1 MPLLEEA
8 LLEGVLAHL
17 RSRLPEA
24 LYTHWFS
31 RVEILAWDGG
41 RLELGVPNRF
51 FKDRIET
58 SYAALLRQAAE
69 QSAGCPV
76 TIAVTISPRL
86 FKAFEKERQASLVE
100 AEKLEPPAI
109 QPPQAEGNRRSTEMY
124 GSGCDETGTGAFAGL
139 PLNPEYTFENFV
151 VGSSNRL
158 SHAVARRMLEK
169 DPGQYNRVFLFGQH
183 GVGKTHLLQ
192 AVCREASQRR
202 QAVRTI
208 YVTCRRFVD
217 DFGQAH
223 AAGKLKEFRAFYR
236 GADIL
241 AFDELQALG
250 DGNKAATQAELLSMI
265 DEMDA
270 RGALILFASTVAPA
284 DLDGVD
290 AKLRDRLGAGFVD
303 QLALPDENTRQD
315 LISRKMAERRIA
327 LPQTTINLIAHEV
340 SGNVRTLEGT
350 VNRLAALIELEG
362 MEPTLSCI
370 RLALEVARPTA
381 RKSALTFADVIKAVA
396 EEFALTPEAI
406 VGRARVLPVKKARQ
420 VAIVLC
426 RRLVGGR
433 YAELGAAFGGR
444 SHATIISV
452 MKNLPRDMFSSGL
465 EARPV
470 ERILFRLGV
479 SVKPEELLERQ
490 KELFGTPRAT

>member
-1 MPLLEEA
+1 MPLLKEA
-8 LLEGVLAHL
+8 LLEGILAQL
-17 RSRLPEA
+17 RASLPEA

-31 RVEILAWDGG
+31 RVELLSWDDG

-58 SYAALLRQAAE
+58 SYAALLREAAE
-69 QSAGCPV
+69 SAAGRPV
-76 TIAVTISPRL
+76 LVAVSISPRL
-86 FKAFEKERQASLVE
+86 FKAFEKERETALAE
-100 AEKLEPPAI
+100 AEKLDL
-109 QPPQAEGNRRSTEMY
+109 PQAHPVPPEGARRPSDQYPTPEGGVG
-124 GSGCDETGTGAFAGL
+124 GSFTGL

-151 VGSSNRL
+151 VGASNRL

-169 DPGQYNRVFLFGQH
+169 DPGLYNRVYFFGQH

-192 AVCREASQRR
+192 AVCREAELRR
-202 QAVRTI
+202 PAARVV

-223 AAGKLKEFRAFYR
+223 AAGKIKEFRAFYR

-241 AFDELQALG
+241 AFDELQTLG

-270 RGALILFASTVAPA
+270 RGALILFASTAAPA
-284 DLDGVD
+284 ELDGVD

-303 QLALPDENTRQD
+303 QLALPDESTRQD
-315 LISRKMAERRIA
+315 LISRKMSERRIA
-327 LPQTTINLIAHEV
+327 LPRTTINLIAREV
-340 SGNVRTLEGT
+340 SGNVRNLEGT

-370 RLALEVARPTA
+370 RLALEVARPAT

-396 EEFALTPEAI
+396 EEFGLTPEAI

-420 VAIVLC
+420 VAIALC

-433 YAELGAAFGGR
+433 YAELGVAFGGR

-452 MKNLPRDMFSSGL
+452 MKNLPREMFSSGL

-490 KELFGTPRAT
+490 KDLFGRAE

>member
-1 MPLLEEA
+1 MPLLDEA
-8 LLEGVLAHL
+8 LLEGIQAQIKL
-17 RSRLPEA
+17 RLPEA

-31 RVEILAWDGG
+31 RIEILAWDGAC
-41 RLELGVPNRF
+41 LEIGVPNRF

-58 SYAALLRQAAE
+58 SYLGLLRDAAGAV
-69 QSAGCPV
+69 AGGAV
-76 TIAVTISPRL
+76 AVTLAISPRL
-86 FKAFEKERQASLVE
+86 FKAFEKERQAALAE
-100 AEKLEPPAI
+100 AEKMELPQI
-109 QPPQAEGNRRSTEMY
+109 QPPASPDHVRRAAETS
-124 GSGCDETGTGAFAGL
+124 FAGL

-151 VGSSNRL
+151 VGASNRL
-158 SHAVARRMLEK
+158 SHAVALRTLE
-169 DPGQYNRVFLFGQH
+169 GSGGLYTRVLFFGQH

-192 AVCREASQRR
+192 AVCREAEKRR
-202 QAVRTI
+202 PDSRVV

-223 AAGKLKEFRAFYR
+223 SSGRIKEFRAWYR
-236 GADIL
+236 GADVL

-270 RGALILFASTVAPA
+270 RGGRILFASTLAPA
-284 DLDGVD
+284 DLEGVD
-290 AKLRDRLGAGFVD
+290 AKLRDRLAAGFVD
-303 QLALPDENTRQD
+303 NLSLPDENTRQD
-315 LISRKMAERRIA
+315 LISRKMAEHSIE
-327 LPQTTINLIAHEV
+327 LPQTAVNLIAREV
-340 SGNVRTLEGT
+340 TGNVRTLEGT
-350 VNRLAALIELEG
+350 INRLAALIELEG

-370 RLALEVARPTA
+370 RMAMEVSRPA
-381 RKSALTFADVIKAVA
+381 SRKTALTFADVIQAVA
-396 EEFALTPEAI
+396 EEFGLTAEAV
-406 VGRARVLPVKKARQ
+406 VGRARSLPIKKARQ

-433 YAELGAAFGGR
+433 YADLGAAFGGR

-452 MKNLPRDMFSSGL
+452 MKNLPRGMFSSGL
-465 EARPV
+465 ESRPV

-490 KELFGTPRAT
+490 RELFAQS